1 MALRESYLQYVIV
14 QGDTAQQL
22 TESLN
27 QELYRLRYLHPEV
40 TFEGL
45 TARISYQAN
54 FVRPLSL
61 ADEYEEVGVRF
72 TCQDCPY
79 FRPILKADGT
89 EDKRVKWGDC
99 EHAELGRTW
108 RDCRA
113 CDHLFKALRS
123 GEVRLCLA

>member
-14 QGDTAQQL
+14 HGDTAQQL

-61 ADEYEEVGVRF
+61 ADEYEEVGVKF
-72 TCQDCPY
+72 SCQDCPF

-89 EDKRVKWGDC
+89 VDKRNKWGDC
-99 EHAELGRTW
+99 EHAELGRTY
-108 RDCRA
+108 RDGRA
-113 CDHLFKALRS
+113 CDHLFEALRS
-123 GEVRLCLA
+123 GEVKLCLA